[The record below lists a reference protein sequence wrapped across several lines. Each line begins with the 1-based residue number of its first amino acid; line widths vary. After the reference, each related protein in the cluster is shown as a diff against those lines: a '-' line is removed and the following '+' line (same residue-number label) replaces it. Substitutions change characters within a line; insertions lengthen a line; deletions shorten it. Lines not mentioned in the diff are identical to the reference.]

1 MPAMV
6 RPVTSEKDGLTA
18 YIAQQLDAF
27 RAVAFGLTDEQARA
41 TPTPSTLSVGGLLK
55 HVTSVSSG
63 WVQRVAHAPEPPPPD
78 GNTFAERIAAH
89 QAEFAMGPEETLADV
104 LARFDAQAEETSRVL
119 EEADFDAAVPVPH
132 DAPWFAQ
139 AGVEAWS
146 VRWVALHLVEEI
158 ARHLGH
164 ADIIREAI
172 DGATMYELVAG
183 REGWPETTWLKPWR
197 PAPA

>member
-6 RPVTSEKDGLTA
+6 RPVTSEKDGLNA

-55 HVTSVSSG
+55 HVTSVSRG
-63 WVQRVAHAPEPPPPD
+63 WAQRVAHAPQPPPPD
-78 GNTFAERIAAH
+78 GRSFAERMAAH
-89 QAEFAMGPEETLADV
+89 QAELSMGPDETLAEV
-104 LARFDAQAEETSRVL
+104 LDLFDTQADETLRIL
-119 EEADFDAAVPVPH
+119 EAADFDTVVPVPR
-132 DAPWFAQ
+132 DAPWFPKDL
-139 AGVEAWS
+139 EAWS

-164 ADIIREAI
+164 ADIIREAV

-183 REGWPETTWLKPWR
+183 REGWPETQWLKPWR
-197 PAPA
+197 PAQA